1 MKKII
6 PVFIAML
13 FFSACE
19 NSSAPMETIKNKEQS
34 SAEGDIIGKDKK
46 DFKIQFSNISENEEQ
61 APQPDQPKKTEQSQ
75 AVVSK
80 QDWDKKIIK
89 NASINLE
96 IKDFKKYNS
105 LLREKVKQ
113 VGGYVAQEEQ
123 NESEYKIENSLTIK
137 VPVDQFDNAVNLL
150 IDGVDKLNEKKI
162 TSQDVTTEFVDTKSR
177 IESKKQ
183 VRLRYLELLKQARN
197 MNEIL
202 SVQSEINGIQEQI
215 ESASGRIEYLSHSSS
230 FSTINLTFYQ
240 ILNESFVD
248 TEKTSFAKKLSA
260 AFSNGWD
267 WVGEVFVG
275 IISIWPLLIVVLLVI
290 GIYRKANRAKVKPV
304 RQ

>member
-1 MKKII
+1 
-6 PVFIAML
+6 ML

-137 VPVDQFDNAVNLL
+137 APVDQFDNAVNLL